1 MHANRYLEAVGRII
15 EGLSQC
21 RDIDEAIRYTLATAA
36 DVVEAD
42 AGALLLPQEDTK
54 ELVFR
59 YAVGHAGT
67 ALLGRAIPWHEGL
80 AGSVFGTG
88 KAEMVSSVED
98 DSRHI
103 ITIDEFTGYK
113 TREMIV
119 APLKRWGGEPIGVLE
134 IINKKHGTL
143 TKEDCDILVVV
154 SALAAAVIEQM
165 RAAETLRQHENQL
178 REVQKMEAVGR
189 LAGGI
194 AHDFNNLI
202 TVILGCADLCMTLT
216 ADEGAKTYLKQ
227 IRKASQQ
234 GAGLTRQLLTFTRR
248 QPVVPMELDINTA
261 IASVVPML
269 RQLMGEDIELVTAL
283 DDQPTSVKIDGG
295 QFEQVI
301 MNLAINARDAMPNG
315 GCLTIQTSSLP
326 MSADTSQGTGASGKV
341 ALMVSDTGVGMD
353 AVVQDHIFEPFY
365 TTKPEGK
372 GTGLGLSIV
381 YGIVRQSGGT
391 ITVSSVVGQGT
402 TFAVHLPICNTSA
415 PSIAEQ
421 TTMLHRHGT
430 ETLLLVEDES
440 SVRNLASEMLRQQGY
455 RVMDARHG
463 IEALELLKASDP
475 FPDLIITDVVMPH
488 LSGPEFVRR
497 VRKWNPAAKVLYTSG
512 YSDHPLLQDDV
523 LDGIRFLQKPFTADV
538 LTATVRNV
546 LDSPSPKLAQDCAN
560 GS

>member
-80 AGSVFGTG
+80 AGSVFSTG
-88 KAEMVSSVED
+88 KAEMVSRVED
-98 DSRHI
+98 DSRHSV
-103 ITIDEFTGYK
+103 TIDELTGYK

-143 TKEDCDILVVV
+143 TKEDCDILIVV

-165 RAAETLRQHENQL
+165 RAADTLRQRENQL

-234 GAGLTRQLLTFTRR
+234 GAALTRQLLTFTRR
-248 QPVVPMELDINTA
+248 QSVVPMELDINAA

-269 RQLMGEDIELVTAL
+269 RQLMGEDIELVTEL

-301 MNLAINARDAMPNG
+301 MNLAINARDAMPTG
-315 GCLTIQTSSLP
+315 GRLTIQTSILP
-326 MSADTSQGTGASGKV
+326 MPAGTAHGTVTSGKV
-341 ALMVSDTGVGMD
+341 VLMVSDTGVGMD
-353 AVVQDHIFEPFY
+353 AIVRDHIFEPFY

-391 ITVSSVVGQGT
+391 ITVSSTVGEGT
-402 TFAVHLPICNTSA
+402 TFAVHLPVCNTS
-415 PSIAEQ
+415 PRSVVEH
-421 TTMLHRHGT
+421 TTILHQHGT

-455 RVMDARHG
+455 RVMDAGHG
-463 IEALELLKASDP
+463 IEALELLKASYP
-475 FPDLIITDVVMPH
+475 FPDIIITDVVMPH

-497 VRKWNPAAKVLYTSG
+497 VRERNPEAKVLYTSG

-546 LDSPSPKLAQDCAN
+546 LDNQSPKLAKDRAM

>member
-1 MHANRYLEAVGRII
+1 MHANRYLEAVGRIV

-21 RDIDEAIRYTLATAA
+21 RDLDEAIRYTLATAA

-42 AGALLLPQEDTK
+42 AGALLLPEEDTK

-59 YAVGHAGT
+59 YAVGRAGT
-67 ALLGRAIPWHEGL
+67 VLLGRAIPWHEGL
-80 AGSVFGTG
+80 AGSVFATG
-88 KAEMVSSVED
+88 KAEMVSSVEE

-143 TKEDCDILVVV
+143 TKEDCDILVVI

-165 RAAETLRQHENQL
+165 RATETLRQHENQL
-178 REVQKMEAVGR
+178 REVQKMEAIGR
-189 LAGGI
+189 LAGGV

-202 TVILGCADLCMTLT
+202 TVILGCADLCMPT
-216 ADEGAKTYLKQ
+216 ADEGSKTYLKQ
-227 IRKASQQ
+227 IREASQQ

-248 QPVVPMELDINTA
+248 QPVLPMTVDIHTA

-295 QFEQVI
+295 QLEQVI
-301 MNLAINARDAMPNG
+301 MNLAINARDAMPTG
-315 GCLTIQTSSLP
+315 GRLTIQTSTLP
-326 MSADTSQGTGASGKV
+326 MPTDASLGSGASDKV
-341 ALMVSDTGVGMD
+341 VLTVSDTGVGMD
-353 AVVQDHIFEPFY
+353 AVVQAHIFEPFY

-391 ITVSSVVGQGT
+391 ITVTSTVGQGT
-402 TFAVHLPICNTSA
+402 SFAVHLPISNT
-415 PSIAEQ
+415 PGTSIAEQ
-421 TTMLHRHGT
+421 ATTLHRRGT

-440 SVRNLASEMLRQQGY
+440 SVRNLAGEMLRQQGY
-455 RVMDARHG
+455 RVVDARHG
-463 IEALELLKASDP
+463 VEALELLKASDR

-497 VRKWNPAAKVLYTSG
+497 VRKSNPEAKVLYTSG

-523 LDGIRFLQKPFTADV
+523 LDGIRFLQKPFTADI
-538 LTATVRNV
+538 LTATVRKV
-546 LDSPSPKLAQDCAN
+546 LDTQSPKLAQEHTN